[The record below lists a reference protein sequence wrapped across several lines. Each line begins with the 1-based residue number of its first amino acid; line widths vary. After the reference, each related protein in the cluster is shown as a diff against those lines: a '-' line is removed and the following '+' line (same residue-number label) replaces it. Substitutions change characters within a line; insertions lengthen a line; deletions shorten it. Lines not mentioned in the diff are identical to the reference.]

1 VHTVFLQDQRRYSG
15 MKRKKSKA
23 PPLKRYEDADL
34 PDLAEIY
41 VLAYRTMNF
50 LPHRFQEYTRHILIR
65 VENFADQDV
74 LDGLKLKDKYDLLG
88 LYQGIPL
95 PLKGTNDSL
104 AVPDIIY
111 LYRGPLIRFSR
122 ENTESLAQ
130 LVHHVMIHEIGHH
143 FGFSDF
149 DMEWMD
155 NKFD

>member
-1 VHTVFLQDQRRYSG
+1 
-15 MKRKKSKA
+15 MKKKKT
-23 PPLKRYEDADL
+23 KEVVVRFEDADL

-41 VLAYRTMNF
+41 ALAYRTINF
-50 LPHRFQEYTRHILIR
+50 LPNRFQEYTRNILVR

-74 LDGLKLKDKYDLLG
+74 LDGLKLTDKYDLLG

-95 PLKGTNDSL
+95 PLKGTNDTL
-104 AVPDIIY
+104 AIPDIIY

-122 ENTESLAQ
+122 DNDEPLAE

-149 DMEWMD
+149 DMDWIE
-155 NKFD
+155 NKFE